1 MWLVPH
7 TKGVCKN
14 GFKEK
19 LAELKYDYVRLQ
31 GDLEKRESVNQQV
44 DPLLRQLE
52 DIEKEIASVR
62 SEISQKERK

>member
-1 MWLVPH
+1 MDL
-7 TKGVCKN
+7 
-14 GFKEK
+14 KEK

-52 DIEKEIASVR
+52 NIEKEIASVR